1 MLLPLFSFIKVLLA
15 LRNAGQIIR
24 VILNRGQKK
33 KYKNV
38 HLVSANALRAGLMF
52 FCFHFL

>member
-1 MLLPLFSFIKVLLA
+1 MLLLLFSFSKVLLA

-24 VILNRGQKK
+24 AREPMEKK

-52 FCFHFL
+52 FFFHFL